1 MFLTVVVVPM
11 GLVVLMN
18 IFIYAVTVIA
28 VVKYDTDHPS
38 QEKSVYS
45 QQFTIKDIITITGL
59 MVLFI
64 VSAALLVQA
73 FIAQAP
79 VFQVFFATACIVYG
93 VYAFAFFVVFSKDAR
108 DSWKKVFRICKC
120 KKKYGYSVNRLNRQE
135 VLGTSDATGV
145 TVVSR
150 QFNDEV
156 HANPMAEEDTTFDD
170 YVMPNPAILNTDNS
184 NDANTSTDGSI
195 ARENVYMEV
204 VGEIEN
210 IYSDPE
216 NLGERE
222 NNYSGNGTTT
232 PSSENRLSKASSQIV
247 ETEIVVFEN
256 TNDSDDSDEI
266 RD

>member
-1 MFLTVVVVPM
+1 MFLTVVVVPV
-11 GLVVLMN
+11 GLVVFTN
-18 IFIYAVTVIA
+18 IFIYSITIIA

-38 QEKSVYS
+38 QEKSIYS
-45 QQFTIKDIITITGL
+45 QKFTIKDIITITGL

-73 FIAQAP
+73 FTTQAP
-79 VFQVFFATACIVYG
+79 VFQVFFATACIIYG
-93 VYAFAFFVVFSKDAR
+93 VHAFAFFVVFSKDAR

-120 KKKYGYSVNRLNRQE
+120 KKKYGYSVNRQE

-156 HANPMAEEDTTFDD
+156 HANPMAEEDTTFDN
-170 YVMPNPAILNTDNS
+170 YVIPNPAILNTDNF
-184 NDANTSTDGSI
+184 NDVNTSTDGSI

-216 NLGERE
+216 NLGEHE

-232 PSSENRLSKASSQIV
+232 PLSENRLSKASSRIA
-247 ETEIVVFEN
+247 ETEVVVFEN

-266 RD
+266 SD